1 MATLQKLTSCLWF
14 ENQAEEAAKFYTSVF
29 KNSKIGRKAYYGK
42 EGQEQHRQKPGS
54 VMTVEFELDGHK
66 FLGLNGGPVFK
77 FNEAVSFIINCKDQT
92 EIDYYW
98 EKLTDGGDPSAQVCG
113 WLKDKYGLSWQ
124 VSATILEDMV
134 TSEDRTKSGRMMEA
148 LMKMKK
154 LDIAKLEK
162 AFNGG
167 ELSEAHH

>member
-14 ENQAEEAAKFYTSVF
+14 DNQAEEAAKFYTSIF
-29 KNSKIGRKAYYGK
+29 KNSRIGRKAYYGK

-54 VMTVEFELDGHK
+54 LMTVEFELDGHK

-77 FNEAVSFIINCKDQT
+77 FSEAVSFVINCKDQA

-134 TSEDRTKSGRMMEA
+134 TSEDKTKSGRMMEA